1 MNCNLQR
8 PRFSIIT
15 ATYNSGRLFDR
26 TAQSVKELS
35 FRDFDDTVIRIQAH
49 KKLIKYWIS
58 EKDSGISD
66 AWNKGLAIAR
76 GDFILLLNAGDTYDA
91 DFLEKINALA
101 GNCSRIVCCHARL
114 LTDTGKRIG
123 TIRSEPHKLYRGM
136 HVAHNWCAVP
146 RFYYE
151 HLGGYANI
159 KLAMDFEWFHRYF
172 RNYGAS
178 GFIVLNEA
186 LGAYHLGGTSDV
198 NYAESFQV
206 NADILVHYGTLSPI
220 ANFWRLAYT
229 VKHAWRAR
237 RLDGI
242 LR

>member
-35 FRDFDDTVIRIQAH
+35 FRDFEWIVIDGESEDDTVIRIQAH

-101 GNCSRIVCCHARL
+101 GNCSRI
-114 LTDTGKRIG
+114 
-123 TIRSEPHKLYRGM
+123 E
-136 HVAHNWCAVP
+136 
-146 RFYYE
+146 
-151 HLGGYANI
+151 
-159 KLAMDFEWFHRYF
+159 
-172 RNYGAS
+172 
-178 GFIVLNEA
+178 
-186 LGAYHLGGTSDV
+186 
-198 NYAESFQV
+198 
-206 NADILVHYGTLSPI
+206 
-220 ANFWRLAYT
+220 
-229 VKHAWRAR
+229 
-237 RLDGI
+237 
-242 LR
+242 